1 MSNAMNALMAAVNKA
16 KQSGGQERDDDVF
29 YYPSRDAVGNGSAT
43 IRFLPGTTDEDVPFV
58 KTYSHGFKGPT
69 GKWLIEN
76 CPTTLENDCPI
87 CSANSEL
94 YAKLT
99 KDEARKFG
107 MNRKVHFISRILVV
121 EDKKTPDNEGKVFL
135 FKYGQKVFNKVL
147 DALQPVDEDD
157 VKLNVFGTAGDK
169 NPWTNF
175 KLKIRKVDG
184 QVNYD
189 KSEFEKESDEVDSD
203 FRSQFTDE
211 NDIMKFIDPKQFK
224 TTEALQKRLDL
235 VSGNTSRV
243 AEKAPAKSRQ
253 EADDVDEDDE
263 PVYEKPKSTK
273 RTEAKK
279 PAASDDEDDDILAM
293 MAKLAED

>member
-16 KQSGGQERDDDVF
+16 KQSGGQEREDDTF
-29 YYPSRDAVGNGSAT
+29 YYPSRDAVGNGGAT
-43 IRFLPGTTDEDVPFV
+43 IRFLPGTTDDDVPFV

-94 YAKLT
+94 YAKMT

-107 MNRKVHFISRILVV
+107 MNRKVHFISRILVI
-121 EDKKTPDNEGKVFL
+121 EDKKTPANEGKVFL
-135 FKYGQKVFNKVL
+135 FKYGQKVFNKIL
-147 DALQPVDEDD
+147 DALQPTDEDD
-157 VKLNVFGTAGDK
+157 VKLNVYGTAGDK

-189 KSEFEKESDEVDSD
+189 KSEFEKEADEIDVD
-203 FRSQFTDE
+203 FRAQFNDE
-211 NDIMKFIDPKQFK
+211 NDIMKFVDTNQFK
-224 TTEALQKRLDL
+224 SPEALQKRLDL
-235 VSGNTSRV
+235 VSGNTTRV
-243 AEKAPAKSRQ
+243 AEKAPAKARQ
-253 EADDVDEDDE
+253 AVDDAEEDE
-263 PVYEKPKSTK
+263 VYEKPKTESK
-273 RTEAKK
+273 RTTTKT
-279 PAASDDEDDDILAM
+279 PATSDDEDDDILLM